1 MHPTITE
8 QTACRWKV
16 LDQEAAGGRREVGAG
31 RFQAVVHLFLVS
43 LLGVTLALQGMQM
56 KSAPRILIALIIHR
70 TMEFTHRWTIDDFEA
85 KTRTFKVGLI

>member
-1 MHPTITE
+1 MIE
-8 QTACRWKV
+8 TACRWKV
-16 LDQEAAGGRREVGAG
+16 PDQEAGGPTEVGAE
-31 RFQAVVHLFLVS
+31 RFQVVGRLFLVS
-43 LLGVTLALQGMQM
+43 LLGAILALQGMQM